1 MLEAEANFYSAAN
14 LTVAVFFF
22 FKINAAFYK
31 HVWLTADL
39 GGSGGA
45 LALLEEEKRLGPPA
59 VNKVDLPTDGLNDRE
74 AD

>member
-14 LTVAVFFF
+14 LTVAVFF
-22 FKINAAFYK
+22 KSAAFYK

>member
-1 MLEAEANFYSAAN
+1 M
-14 LTVAVFFF
+14 FFG
-22 FKINAAFYK
+22 
-31 HVWLTADL
+31 HDWLATDL

-74 AD
+74 AN

>member
-1 MLEAEANFYSAAN
+1 MLETEANFYSAAN
-14 LTVAVFFF
+14 LTVAVFKKK
-22 FKINAAFYK
+22 KINAAFYK